1 AVFEGSCKMLQM
13 ATAADKARK
22 EIKETKVEEKPLDT
36 SKMPTMRADAAKAT
50 EIPAVS
56 NVVS

>member
-1 AVFEGSCKMLQM
+1 MLQM

-22 EIKETKVEEKPLDT
+22 ETKETKVEEKPLDT
-36 SKMPTMRADAAKAT
+36 SKMPTMRADAGKHT
-50 EIPAVS
+50 DIPAVS

>member
-1 AVFEGSCKMLQM
+1 MLQM
-13 ATAADKARK
+13 ATEKAKK
-22 EIKETKVEEKPLDT
+22 ENEVKAEDKPLDT